1 MLPAGVTA
9 LGVLVL
15 GASLPV
21 ERVRPVL
28 WWGVA
33 VAVVVTGNGL
43 ARLAVEPEFVS
54 TIGNR
59 NVLAAYLA
67 ATGCLAVGLAGT
79 ARNRWPV
86 VLATAAV
93 LVPAIYLCHSRSAWL
108 GLAVAGIA
116 VLTFAGRGGRRAA
129 AVFGLAVV
137 AGGLWWSARNGSA
150 DVRPVIWRSTLRMVA
165 DRPVAGHGL
174 GQFTAVYPRYR
185 DPEYFARP
193 KAAPVTDH
201 PHNELLLVAAEQ
213 GLVGVVATVWLW
225 GTCLWHGWRAARD
238 DVVCRGVLAA
248 VIVLLV
254 HGMLDIGLR
263 APPTQPV
270 FWLLLGVLAGRREP
284 AAERSWPVFARVGG
298 VLVAGWLFWS
308 GFVQPLRADW
318 YEREAQVASR
328 IGEPV
333 RAITAAERA
342 LEIQPYRLGTRY
354 FLAEL
359 LARTPSAETRA
370 AAIEQCEW
378 LRQWAPDYAEVN
390 LHLAELYRVSGQP
403 EKARP
408 LAARAVELNPHDPR
422 ARAALDALGDS
433 R

>member
-1 MLPAGVTA
+1 MPHA
-9 LGVLVL
+9 
-15 GASLPV
+15 
-21 ERVRPVL
+21 
-28 WWGVA
+28 
-33 VAVVVTGNGL
+33 
-43 ARLAVEPEFVS
+43 
-54 TIGNR
+54 
-59 NVLAAYLA
+59 
-67 ATGCLAVGLAGT
+67 
-79 ARNRWPV
+79 
-86 VLATAAV
+86 
-93 LVPAIYLCHSRSAWL
+93 
-108 GLAVAGIA
+108 
-116 VLTFAGRGGRRAA
+116 FAGRGGRRAA
-129 AVFGLAVV
+129 VALGLVVV

-165 DRPVAGHGL
+165 DQPVAGHGL
-174 GQFTAVYPRYR
+174 GQFTVAYPRYR
-185 DPEYFARP
+185 DPEYFTRP
-193 KAAPVTDH
+193 KVAPVTDH

-213 GLVGVVATVWLW
+213 GWLGVVATVWLW

-238 DVVCRGVLAA
+238 DVVYRGVLAA
-248 VIVLLV
+248 VMVLLV

-270 FWLLLGVLAGRREP
+270 FWLLLGVLAGHFALADESVHGLLTG
-284 AAERSWPVFARVGG
+284 AASRLAA

-308 GFVQPLRADW
+308 GFLQPLRADW

-359 LARTPSAETRA
+359 LARTPSAATRA
-370 AAIEQCEW
+370 AAIEQCEL